1 MANSL
6 KSLRL
11 SLPLELY
18 LQILGRNCRIQ
29 GFERKNSL
37 LNSLRQGIVVMDLG
51 DKKARLVGA
60 GEAYRADLRITLK
73 T

>member
-6 KSLRL
+6 NSLRL
-11 SLPLELY
+11 SLRLGLN
-18 LQILGRNCRIQ
+18 LLILGRVCRIH

-37 LNSLRQGIVVMDLG
+37 PNSLLQGIAPSYVG

-60 GEAYRADLRITLK
+60 GEAHRADLGAQ
-73 T
+73 